1 MIIEIFQNKSK
12 TLLQSNQLLHLVNR
26 HCSLIVKDQ
35 FGAVGTITLV
45 NWDWETQGTE
55 TKQKRFKDFLQSNQW
70 QEDITIHC
78 FLIVKDLSGAVGTIK
93 LVDWD
98 WETQGTETKQ
108 NRFKDFLQSNQWQ
121 EERIFQCLWTSKA
134 MFGFVD
140 RIRKENWGWATQ
152 NKSIRLR
159 KTTIF
164 LELLLLQEGI
174 VIFQCFWTNKEM
186 FSLVGTIIV
195 GSWDW
200 ETLQTDTNRRKSTTS
215 LQCLHFLLATQ
226 RSIICRLWI
235 VKEECGA
242 VGAMTMGNWV
252 G

>member
-55 TKQKRFKDFLQSNQW
+55 TKQ
-70 QEDITIHC
+70 
-78 FLIVKDLSGAVGTIK
+78 
-93 LVDWD
+93 
-98 WETQGTETKQ
+98 

-121 EERIFQCLWTSKA
+121 EECISQCLWTSKA
-134 MFGFVD
+134 MFGFVEG
-140 RIRKENWGWATQ
+140 IAVENWGWATQ
-152 NKSIRLR
+152 HKSIRLR

-164 LELLLLQEGI
+164 LELLLLQEGMLI
-174 VIFQCFWTNKEM
+174 LQYFWTNKQM
-186 FSLVGTIIV
+186 FSLVGTIRM

-200 ETLQTDTNRRKSTTS
+200 ETRMTDTHRRKSTTS
-215 LQCLHFLLATQ
+215 LQCFHFLLAIQ
-226 RSIICRLWI
+226 LHIICRLWI
-235 VKEECGA
+235 VKGECGA
-242 VGAMTMGNWV
+242 VGAITMGSWEWATQMTHSLSSGLQACQN
-252 G
+252 